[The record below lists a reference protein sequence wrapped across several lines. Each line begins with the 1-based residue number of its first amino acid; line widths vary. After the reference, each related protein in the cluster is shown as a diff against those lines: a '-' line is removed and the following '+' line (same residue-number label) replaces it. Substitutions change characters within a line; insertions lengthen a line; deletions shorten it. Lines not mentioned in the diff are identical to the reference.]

1 MICWTPR
8 WNAWPWNFACIACTL
23 YKYKY
28 FISYE
33 KKRII
38 LLSPLF
44 VSSSSPSGRRLSL
57 LFFCMLCWVQICHT
71 MAIVY
76 IPPFFGD
83 VVLFYSNNKRKSELH
98 ARPQKSVMPT
108 IARSKKYALS
118 FIAWLM
124 VITLEALRIW
134 SVSNASCTDFSTA
147 NDIIFLVAKPSWCQ
161 YTWHR
166 QLCIQTIP
174 WYSHSILSR

>member
-1 MICWTPR
+1 MKW
-8 WNAWPWNFACIACTL
+8 FAEHQDEMPGHKISRASHVH
-23 YKYKY
+23 KY

-44 VSSSSPSGRRLSL
+44 VSSSSHSGRRLSL
-57 LFFCMLCWVQICHT
+57 LFFVCCVGCRYVIQRQSFIF
-71 MAIVY
+71 
-76 IPPFFGD
+76 PFFGD

-98 ARPQKSVMPT
+98 GRPQTSVMPT

-134 SVSNASCTDFSTA
+134 SVSNVSCTDFSTA
-147 NDIIFLVAKPSWCQ
+147 NDIIFFGGE
-161 YTWHR
+161 T
-166 QLCIQTIP
+166 
-174 WYSHSILSR
+174 